1 MKNYA
6 SKITAVIVMTVF
18 SLLFVFIF
26 GELSDIITAVPVIK
40 NIDYSYPSSEA
51 PDPDGALTNPT
62 PPKLIDVPYIYQDEH
77 YPNGCE
83 SVSAVM
89 ALKYLGI
96 NITVDEFIDL
106 YLDKAEAPTVGGIGE
121 DPRQYYLGDPRSDY
135 GWGCYSPV
143 IATALHKILNSQEYT
158 VSNSYG
164 EPLSQLC
171 RRYIDAGIPVIVW
184 VTIDMQNAEGEEYIA
199 KWTTINGR
207 EIAYNKKLHC
217 VLLIGYDKDYYYFND
232 PKYIG
237 KDTKYVAY
245 SKDKAETAYSLLGM
259 QSIAIYE
266 K

>member
-171 RRYIDAGIPVIVW
+171 RRYIDRYSGHRMGHYRYAKCRRRRIHCQM
-184 VTIDMQNAEGEEYIA
+184 DHHKREG
-199 KWTTINGR
+199 NS
-207 EIAYNKKLHC
+207 
-217 VLLIGYDKDYYYFND
+217 VQQ
-232 PKYIG
+232 
-237 KDTKYVAY
+237 
-245 SKDKAETAYSLLGM
+245 ETSLCTSYRLR
-259 QSIAIYE
+259 
-266 K
+266 